1 MSNVWSSWIYPT
13 SFDFIKQHVGWY
25 CGIIIVRG
33 KPMFVAFVDNP
44 CPLIYI
50 PTNVYKSICLI
61 LIKIIPNLLPTKFW
75 LPMNIDPH
83 KQKRF
88 HSNSISVYPVLIN
101 MTMNMT
107 RRIRLN
113 VKSKSMLII
122 GSRTIYVQHFIA
134 FQ

>member
-1 MSNVWSSWIYPT
+1 
-13 SFDFIKQHVGWY
+13 
-25 CGIIIVRG
+25 
-33 KPMFVAFVDNP
+33 MFVAFVDNP

-101 MTMNMT
+101 IETINIAKGHEHDQKNKT
-107 RRIRLN
+107 QCQIKVN
-113 VKSKSMLII
+113 VDNWVKDNLCTAFHCISINPKSKSFCHLCN
-122 GSRTIYVQHFIA
+122 Y
-134 FQ
+134 